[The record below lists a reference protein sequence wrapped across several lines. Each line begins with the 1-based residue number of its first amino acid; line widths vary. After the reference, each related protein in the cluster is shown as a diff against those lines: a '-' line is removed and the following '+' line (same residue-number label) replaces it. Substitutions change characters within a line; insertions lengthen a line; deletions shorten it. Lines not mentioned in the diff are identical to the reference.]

1 MILTVAPN
9 VALDITYRVD
19 QLTPGLSHRVR
30 SVEERAGGKGVN
42 VARALHAL
50 GHDTFVL
57 GLVGGATAGAI
68 TTDLARGGL
77 GHELVVVE
85 GPTRRSIA
93 VVDARNQE
101 ATLFNEPGPRVAA
114 PSWSDFEARLA
125 ARLPEA
131 TALVVSGS
139 LPPGVGDDAGA
150 RLMRMAAAHRVVV
163 LVDAVGEALLQAA
176 AAGADIVKLN
186 SGELRQTTG
195 RSDVAAAATALRR
208 RGAKA
213 VVVSLG
219 AAGDDRLRPRGVLAG
234 GHSGPPSSAIP
245 PGPATPPRRR
255 SSPEPSPPRHGPIG
269 CAMPSRCRPRPC
281 SNRRP
286 GVSTCATTSSSSPGP
301 RGGAP
306 CP

>member
-1 MILTVAPN
+1 MILTVTPN

-42 VARALHAL
+42 VARAFHAL

-57 GLVGGATAGAI
+57 GLVGGATAGTI

-77 GHELVVVE
+77 GHELVLVE

-114 PSWSDFEARLA
+114 PSWSDLEARLA

-139 LPPGVGDDAGA
+139 LPPASV
-150 RLMRMAAAHRVVV
+150 
-163 LVDAVGEALLQAA
+163 
-176 AAGADIVKLN
+176 
-186 SGELRQTTG
+186 TTPVPG
-195 RSDVAAAATALRR
+195 SCAWPPRTGWWSWSTPSVRRS
-208 RGAKA
+208 
-213 VVVSLG
+213 S
-219 AAGDDRLRPRGVLAG
+219 RP
-234 GHSGPPSSAIP
+234 PP
-245 PGPATPPRRR
+245 PGP
-255 SSPEPSPPRHGPIG
+255 
-269 CAMPSRCRPRPC
+269 
-281 SNRRP
+281 
-286 GVSTCATTSSSSPGP
+286 TS
-301 RGGAP
+301 
-306 CP
+306 